1 MKGLVSEA
9 QEAWDSSCQ
18 LDEMKWLENKTFIPA
33 SCFQPSTIVPP
44 RPWKRILVPSAS
56 VRHSA
61 LKLHKRIVAPR
72 YVDSK
77 YGAVVAELDSQG
89 FGGRKRARTEKYLEA
104 WSWGAPRFDSA
115 YEDDRTGT
123 SDLDRARLQV
133 KSAYAKIM
141 EDNQRINSEL
151 RPSKRS
157 TFPPAQLTWV
167 PRKRHNTRWPV
178 TPPEA
183 DAPLLAEFQ
192 PLIKFEVEP
201 GQIDEPTFWN
211 LQDPLD
217 MAELESE
224 PAQPDAQQTQKPP
237 SRRRSIPKR
246 RSLST
251 ITEELKESSDFTFLT
266 PGKTRRTSYSSP
278 LKVWSV
284 APAGYDTPT
293 KVASSP
299 LGKFTMT
306 ATPSEIIMDD
316 LKAIEK
322 PDEAKAAQLSPIESA
337 TESSDGPT
345 AVEDDDCC
353 PSSPLSSRPT
363 VTVAPQD
370 DSALEETTHHQS
382 LSKPLSSR
390 IDASLPPVAVFD
402 QPTPEAPTEPEY
414 ETRRRISL
422 DNARRSDRQSN
433 AKILK
438 SVRNWVAH
446 IFAINRRHSSSAM
459 MQKKPRENRRHTL
472 DVDVGRN
479 PDIFG
484 QPVHDSQNETPS
496 SERVDATQSSDE
508 MTETAHS
515 DAVQSETSGEE
526 TGSQT
531 EDPSTTA
538 EETSLKTENPSMRN
552 EKQQQEVAEPPAVE
566 EDTYIDW
573 DLTEPRNEG
582 NDQYT
587 TTEVMLESDSEDLK
601 VDAPITEHP
610 TPNDAAA
617 TEQTVEGPTADSP
630 LIETPTA
637 DVPTFDAHDDS
648 ELALLRNFVRRAQ
661 MKPKRRSSATLLTGS
676 PVAKFEIKSTDI
688 KSPRI
693 PLGEKDANKSPSPGK
708 KRKGK
713 DIEKSPPTA
722 TTKNSRL
729 VTPDLEDNMPQPQR
743 KKRRRGAEKDE
754 SNDILNPD
762 IEFTQNLTQKAP
774 VGGLRRSKRVATSK
788 PTEPA
793 NPSQIP
799 VRLPGSSGM
808 MPDADMPAVSTVGL
822 MQRKTEKD
830 LATLTRTNTR
840 RNKGGA
846 IPVPARLADMPE
858 VVDATIP
865 DPFCSPAKAKPVTSG
880 KAVRWNEI
888 LVRVQGEDDD
898 VVSAAEGDDI
908 EKDEGGDFVDAE
920 EELQPPQMRTEL
932 GRPNNPVGQ
941 HLLIQHEEKIIVAAA
956 PSLAKP
962 DVEPEKK
969 QKLLRTRASRLPA
982 AKVTTT
988 ATKMTTTTTTTTMVK
1003 KSNGVAAATP
1013 KRKPAAAVVS
1023 ALPAP
1028 PRVTNPRITK
1038 TAAARGMAGSTPA
1051 SKRTGV
1057 LGASLGTPAPK
1068 RKAGTRI

>member
-1 MKGLVSEA
+1 MEKGLISEA
-9 QEAWDSSCQ
+9 QEAWDFSCQ
-18 LDEMKWLENKTFIPA
+18 GDEMKWLDDKTFISA
-33 SCFQPSTIVPP
+33 SCFQLSTIVPP
-44 RPWKRILVPSAS
+44 RPWKRILVPSAT

-61 LKLHKRIVAPR
+61 QKIHKRIVATR
-72 YVDSK
+72 YVDSE
-77 YGAVVAELDSQG
+77 YGAVVAELNSQG
-89 FGGRKRARTEKYLEA
+89 FGGRKRARTEKYLKA
-104 WSWGAPRFDSA
+104 WSWGAPRFDST

-123 SDLDRARLQV
+123 SDLDKARLQV
-133 KSAYAKIM
+133 KSAYEKIM
-141 EDNQRINSEL
+141 EDNQHINSEL

-183 DAPLLAEFQ
+183 DAPILADFQ

-201 GQIDEPTFWN
+201 GQIDEPAFWN
-211 LQDPLD
+211 QQDPLD
-217 MAELESE
+217 MTEPNSE
-224 PAQPDAQQTQKPP
+224 PAQPDAQQTQKPS
-237 SRRRSIPKR
+237 SRRRSIAKR
-246 RSLST
+246 PSLST
-251 ITEELKESSDFTFLT
+251 ITEERKESSGFTFLT
-266 PGKTRRTSYSSP
+266 PGKSRRSSYSSP

-284 APAGYDTPT
+284 APDGYNTPT

-306 ATPSEIIMDD
+306 ATPSKITMDD
-316 LKAIEK
+316 SNAIKESE
-322 PDEAKAAQLSPIESA
+322 EAKAPQLSPIVSA

-345 AVEDDDCC
+345 AVENDDYC

-363 VTVAPQD
+363 VTVAPKD
-370 DSALEETTHHQS
+370 DSALEETTHDQS
-382 LSKPLSSR
+382 PSKPLSSG
-390 IDASLPPVAVFD
+390 IAATQPPVAVFD
-402 QPTPEAPTEPEY
+402 QPTPEAHTEPEY

-438 SVRNWVAH
+438 NVRNWVAH

-459 MQKKPRENRRHTL
+459 IQKKPRENRRHTL

-484 QPVHDSQNETPS
+484 QPVHDTQDESPS
-496 SERVDATQSSDE
+496 SERVVATQFSDQ

-515 DAVQSETSGEE
+515 DAVQSETGEEE

-531 EDPSTTA
+531 GDASATA
-538 EETSLKTENPSMRN
+538 EETISKSEDPIMRN
-552 EKQQQEVAEPPAVE
+552 EEKQQQEVAEPPAVQ

-573 DLTEPRNEG
+573 DLTEPSNEEI
-582 NDQYT
+582 DQYT
-587 TTEVMLESDSEDLK
+587 TTDIMLGSDSEDLK

-610 TPNDAAA
+610 TPDDAAA
-617 TEQTVEGPTADSP
+617 TELTVEGPAADSP
-630 LIETPTA
+630 LIEDPTA

-676 PVAKFEIKSTDI
+676 PVAKVEVKSTDI

-708 KRKGK
+708 KRRAK
-713 DIEKSPPTA
+713 DTEKSPPTA

-743 KKRRRGAEKDE
+743 KKRRKGAETDE
-754 SNDILNPD
+754 SSDILNPN

-788 PTEPA
+788 PTETA

-808 MPDADMPAVSTVGL
+808 MTDADMPAVSTVGL

-858 VVDATIP
+858 VADVTIP

-880 KAVRWNEI
+880 KAVRWNEN

-908 EKDEGGDFVDAE
+908 DKDDDGDMVDAE

-941 HLLIQHEEKIIVAAA
+941 HLLIQHEEKITVAAA
-956 PSLAKP
+956 PSFAKP
-962 DVEPEKK
+962 DAEPKKK

-982 AKVTTT
+982 AKNTTT
-988 ATKMTTTTTTTTMVK
+988 ATTTTTMVK

-1028 PRVTNPRITK
+1028 PRVTNPRVTK

-1068 RKAGTRI
+1068 RRAGTRI